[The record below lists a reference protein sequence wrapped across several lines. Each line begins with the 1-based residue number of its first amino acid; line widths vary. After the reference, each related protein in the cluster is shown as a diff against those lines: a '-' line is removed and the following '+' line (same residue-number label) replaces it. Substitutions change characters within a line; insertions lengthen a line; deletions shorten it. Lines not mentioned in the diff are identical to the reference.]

1 MGGGGGK
8 TEKVHLN
15 VMILNFDY
23 DSIKI
28 MPIRNC

>member
-15 VMILNFDY
+15 VMILNFYHDG
-23 DSIKI
+23 IKI
-28 MPIRNC
+28 MPIRMC